1 MTVRRFDRAPL
12 NKPKKAANGWL
23 RADAHIART
32 GLLEYRRADGSKW
45 VEYRPAAEHSA
56 DMLESFDAAPLTNDH
71 PADGILTAE
80 NTHEYQVGT
89 VISPRADGDKV
100 RAQILVTDA
109 RTVKDIEAGKAELS
123 CGYTCDLEFT
133 PGEFE
138 GQKYD
143 AIQRNIRG
151 NHVALVKSGRA
162 GPEVRLR
169 VDNADSVLIESPKT
183 TVPGAPEGAKMHK
196 ITIDGVSYEVSE
208 TVATAFAKA
217 QNAAQA
223 ALEKEKAR
231 ADMAEVTAKKA
242 TAELAELPA
251 KLKAEAAARMEL
263 ETKARAHGIESFDGL
278 TDAQI
283 KLAVIAKLL
292 PEVKLDGKPEA
303 YVEASFDL
311 ACATPV
317 KKETVTAPVPHADA
331 RGNLSAL
338 EKARAEFE
346 KFSAEYHRSNLRK

>member
-1 MTVRRFDRAPL
+1 MTFRYDRAPL

-32 GLLEYRRADGSKW
+32 GLLEYKRADGSKW
-45 VEYRPAAEHSA
+45 VEYRPADEHNA

-71 PADGILTAE
+71 PQAGILTAD
-80 NTHEYQVGT
+80 NTHQYQVGT

-109 RTVKDIEAGKAELS
+109 KAVKDIEAGKAELS
-123 CGYTCDLEFT
+123 CGYTCDLDFT

-143 AIQRNIRG
+143 AVQRNIRG
-151 NHVALVKSGRA
+151 NHVALVRSGRA

-169 VDNADSVLIESPKT
+169 VDNAEAELIESQKT
-183 TVPGAPEGAKMHK
+183 SAPGVPEGAKMHK

-208 TVATAFAKA
+208 TVASAFAKH
-217 QNAAQA
+217 QDAAQA

-242 TAELAELPA
+242 AADLAELPG
-251 KLKAEAAARMEL
+251 KLKAEAAARNAL
-263 ETKARAHGIESFDGL
+263 ETKARAQGIESFDGL
-278 TDAQI
+278 SDDQI
-283 KLAVIAKLL
+283 KRAVIAKLL
-292 PEVKLDGKPEA
+292 PEVKLDGKPES
-303 YVEASFDL
+303 YIEASFDL
-311 ACATPV
+311 ACAVPA
-317 KKETVTAPVPHADA
+317 KSEAPTTSPIPHADA
-331 RGNLSAL
+331 RGNMTAL

-346 KFSAEYHRSNLRK
+346 KFSAEYHRSNMRK